1 VTASPDPTTGEGGPT
16 VDPRRFRDPGEP
28 YAGHWR
34 EFPAPW
40 RAPELPTLADEMRLQ
55 VIDAL
60 ARLPDRQRVVI
71 TLRDVEGCS
80 SAEVRSILD
89 ISASNQR
96 QLLHRARAF
105 VRARLDD
112 YVKARPVTLGPEAEA
127 EPT

>member
-1 VTASPDPTTGEGGPT
+1 MTASPDATTGGGGPPT

-34 EFPAPW
+34 DFPDEWSSEQPV
-40 RAPELPTLADEMRLQ
+40 LADEMRLQ
-55 VIDAL
+55 VVDAL

-71 TLRDVEGCS
+71 TFRDIKGYS
-80 SAEVRSILD
+80 SAEVCSMLD

-105 VRARLDD
+105 VRARLED
-112 YVKARPVTLGPEAEA
+112 YVKARPVTLGPEFKA